1 MSLTD
6 FQLVLQAQAG
16 DFAAFEELVSR
27 HEQRL
32 YRLVLRITRNVSDT
46 EDVLQTAFLQA
57 LESLGDFRGEATFG
71 TWMTQ
76 IATHEA
82 LKVLRR
88 RATHPDVSLTPGND
102 EDDQP
107 IPFPEFIADWRE
119 NPLALYEQRELRQ
132 ILTEAMETLPEKLR
146 AVFVLRDIE
155 GLSIDETAQVLNLTE
170 ANVKIR
176 LLRARLALR
185 EYLTQRF
192 GDPLKQIARGHQ
204 HNANREVASHQS
216 KTSL

>member
-1 MSLTD
+1 MPFTD
-6 FQLVLQAQAG
+6 AQLVSQAQAG
-16 DFAAFEELVSR
+16 DFAAFEELVNR

-32 YRLVLRITRNVSDT
+32 YRLALRITRNVSDA
-46 EDVLQTAFLQA
+46 EDVLQTALMQA
-57 LESLGDFRGEATFG
+57 LESLGDFRGDAAFG
-71 TWMTQ
+71 TWVTQ

-88 RATHPDVSLTPGND
+88 RATHPDVSLTPAND
-102 EDDQP
+102 DDDQS
-107 IPFPEFIADWRE
+107 IPFPEFIADWRD

-132 ILTEAMETLPEKLR
+132 ILNEAMETLPEKLR
-146 AVFVLRDIE
+146 AVFALRDIE
-155 GLSIDETAQVLNLTE
+155 GLSIDETARVLNLTE
-170 ANVKIR
+170 ANVKVR

-204 HNANREVASHQS
+204 HKPSRDVTSHQS
-216 KTSL
+216 NS